1 VSDEDYDGIIRKAVT
16 GAAATGPLAMSL
28 IPSADTVV
36 ITGIW
41 TTMMIAIARRTGHS
55 LDARTGK
62 KVVLGFIHQAG
73 AYWAGSKALTW
84 IVAKVPGIGM
94 VTGSGAN
101 SVLNGTF
108 TVWLG
113 LTFIDLSEREDFE
126 LIDWAVYVDS
136 LKDAKRPYAD
146 VAKLRRV
153 RDFFKRWL
161 RIKGTTKPVG
171 PSEISSSE
179 S

>member
-1 VSDEDYDGIIRKAVT
+1 MSDEDYDGIIRKAVT
-16 GAAATGPLAMSL
+16 GAAATGPLALSP
-28 IPSADTVV
+28 IPQADAVV
-36 ITGIW
+36 VVGIW
-41 TTMMIAIARRTGHS
+41 TTMMIAIARRKGHS
-55 LDARTGK
+55 LDVETGK
-62 KVVLGFIHQAG
+62 KVVLAFIHQAG
-73 AYWAGSKALTW
+73 AYWVGSKALTW

-101 SVLNGTF
+101 SILNGTF

-126 LIDWAVYVDS
+126 LIDWSVYAES

-146 VAKLRRV
+146 VAKLRRA

-161 RIKGTTKPVG
+161 RIKETAKSFDP
-171 PSEISSSE
+171 PPPQLPE